1 MFFQRY
7 KYTSY
12 TEQRAWRAKIF
23 KILAVI
29 LAVFIGHLLLSSY
42 VMTVYRVSADT
53 MQPTYTAG
61 DVVLTSP
68 LPALHKDFKR
78 GALVVVEAFEKPQQ
92 GIFSGLVQKLT
103 AFVTFQIVHPHNN
116 EDSHIKPSIRRI
128 VGLPGDTIYMD
139 SFILYIKTKDSRYFL
154 TEFEVAKQDYN
165 VKIEKL
171 PENWNSSLPFS
182 GFYPKT
188 TLKENEY
195 FVLCDN
201 RIASGDSRL
210 WGPLHGQTQ
219 IKSKILMRYWPF
231 NRFSFF

>member
-1 MFFQRY
+1 MFFQQY

-23 KILAVI
+23 KIFAIVFAI
-29 LAVFIGHLLLSSY
+29 FIGHILVSSY
-42 VMTVYRVSADT
+42 VMNVYRVCADT
-53 MQPTYTAG
+53 MQPSCNAG

-68 LPALHKDFKR
+68 LSSIHKEFER
-78 GALVVVEAFEKPQQ
+78 GALVIVEPFKKPQDRF
-92 GIFSGLVQKLT
+92 IIRSMQKLVSF
-103 AFVTFQIVHPHNN
+103 ASFQLFHPYNQST
-116 EDSHIKPSIRRI
+116 SHMKPSIRRI

-154 TEFEVAKQDYN
+154 TEFEVTEHDYN
-165 VKIEKL
+165 VKLEKL
-171 PENWNSSLPFS
+171 PENWDTSLPFS
-182 GFYPKT
+182 GNYPKI
-188 TLKENEY
+188 TLKDNEY

-201 RIASGDSRL
+201 RIASSDSRL